1 MLNKAWKYE
10 KAKSINVILL
20 TVTITNIILLERN
33 LILFLYIVQLIYN
46 VKLITFSNVYVTEQ
60 HYVSRFFTRLWSV
73 RKPMLFWYMCRNYSN
88 IYILTYLANW
98 ARTVDQPAY
107 IPVGQLAQRLVQ
119 DWENCWRKMVSML
132 WYWSSWKSS
141 LMVHQMVEYLPKPDV
156 RWKEEIY

>member
-1 MLNKAWKYE
+1 MSTLQNNTMFRESSLVYGLCANLCFSGTCVDCSKLFKY
-10 KAKSINVILL
+10 
-20 TVTITNIILLERN
+20 
-33 LILFLYIVQLIYN
+33 
-46 VKLITFSNVYVTEQ
+46 
-60 HYVSRFFTRLWSV
+60 
-73 RKPMLFWYMCRNYSN
+73 

-141 LMVHQMVEYLPKPDV
+141 LMVHQMVEYLPKPDEKKKYINPWLWLPS
-156 RWKEEIY
+156 WKSACEPVFPGRESHLSHHFFMRK